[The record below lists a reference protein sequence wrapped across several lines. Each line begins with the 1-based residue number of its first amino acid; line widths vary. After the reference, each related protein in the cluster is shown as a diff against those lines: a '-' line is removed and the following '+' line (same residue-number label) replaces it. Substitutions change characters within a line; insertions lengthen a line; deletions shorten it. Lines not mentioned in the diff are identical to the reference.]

1 MANSGGSFDP
11 DSLVGQLQILNQKLE
26 DPEIWKDHIKIS
38 KLNKEKTEKETKLS
52 EFKGIEEKFN
62 DIEETLKI
70 SFEINE
76 EGEIPKQLKA
86 LTLLES
92 QIDDLETKRY
102 FSKKNDLANAFV
114 DIQSGSGGTEAQDW
128 AEMLYRMY
136 TRWAEDMNF
145 DIKIE

>member
-1 MANSGGSFDP
+1 MASSGGSFDP
-11 DSLVGQLQILNQKLE
+11 DSLVEQLQILNQKLE

-52 EFKGIEEKFN
+52 EFEGIEEKFN

-76 EGEIPKQLKA
+76 ESEIPKQLKA

-92 QIDDLETKRY
+92 RIDDLETKRY
-102 FSKKNDLANAFV
+102 FSKENDLALSL
-114 DIQSGSGGTEAQDW
+114 IH
-128 AEMLYRMY
+128 
-136 TRWAEDMNF
+136 
-145 DIKIE
+145 I